1 MGGGPL
7 VLGLWR
13 AEVAG
18 AGAAVA
24 QHAAAVDEP
33 LALLVAAA
41 RQRQHGE
48 VQALH
53 ALDGELAELLEAEV
67 ARGGARVRVRE
78 VARGGAREGVVVLAR
93 ARLQLDGLGVAAQVA
108 RGDQHARGAGR
119 GPAVRAVRAVR
130 LLRVGALQR
139 RLAGRRG
146 RRARARRH
154 GRPEPAGVVRRRQ
167 LFEYCMFET
176 TL

>member
-1 MGGGPL
+1 M
-7 VLGLWR
+7 LGLWR

-41 RQRQHGE
+41 RQRQHGQ

-53 ALDGELAELLEAEV
+53 ALDGELPELLEAEV

-119 GPAVRAVRAVR
+119 GPAVRAAR

-154 GRPEPAGVVRRRQ
+154 GRPEPAGVVRRRE